1 MTQDPRSQHRFRHS
15 IRCYTKSSTLL
26 AVNSNYIPCFS
37 KLEVTEYLSCY
48 RAYQFLEM
56 PKLSTSARAKAVAD
70 DRFNTEGVTF
80 KDGGKQKQNQEVEEE
95 TDGINDNDDDEND
108 DDEEEGGDDDNDGD
122 SDENS
127 VDESVEDDE
136 RKSSSSAKST
146 QLRQEAKTYSENLER
161 RGVIYMSRVPPF
173 MKPNKARTLFEQFGL
188 VTRIYLAEEDSQL
201 RKRRKSNGGN
211 GSKQFTEGWI
221 EFADKKVAKSVA
233 ESLNNS
239 TMGGMK
245 SHFYHDDIWNLKYLK
260 NFKWDYLTEKF
271 AYERR
276 VRENKL
282 KASMMQAKRSNAEF
296 VELVEKGKQQKY
308 VEDRKR
314 KHQGPDATTT
324 ATATKGQSNVGEKGI
339 KRVFSQRNG
348 LASTNGPQYIDKT
361 LLGSVF
367 KKTKA

>member
-1 MTQDPRSQHRFRHS
+1 MPRSSLNRPKVVDDPRFKAES
-15 IRCYTKSSTLL
+15 
-26 AVNSNYIPCFS
+26 FS
-37 KLEVTEYLSCY
+37 RDDEQKLEEDEDVEDIIDDGSGEEEEDEDD
-48 RAYQFLEM
+48 AEDE
-56 PKLSTSARAKAVAD
+56 VEDEDAD
-70 DRFNTEGVTF
+70 D
-80 KDGGKQKQNQEVEEE
+80 DGG
-95 TDGINDNDDDEND
+95 DYDEGE
-108 DDEEEGGDDDNDGD
+108 DEEE
-122 SDENS
+122 
-127 VDESVEDDE
+127 EDVS
-136 RKSSSSAKST
+136 KGT
-146 QLRQEAKTYSENLER
+146 QLRQEAKTYSENLEK

-173 MKPNKARTLFEQFGL
+173 MKPNKARTLFEQFGI

-221 EFADKKVAKSVA
+221 EFSDKKVAKSVA

-296 VELVEKGKQQKY
+296 VELVDKGKQEKY
-308 VEDRKR
+308 VADRKR
-314 KHQGPDATTT
+314 KHAGGSQQLVSSGKEEPQGGG
-324 ATATKGQSNVGEKGI
+324 KGV
-339 KRVFSQRNG
+339 KRVFSQRTG
-348 LASTNGPQYIDKT
+348 LASTGPQYIDKT

-367 KKTKA
+367 AKKKISNSH

>member
-1 MTQDPRSQHRFRHS
+1 MKLHTETPARSKKDNFLQQPSSVTNHFDIQQSVLDQLLVSTMKTVQDKYNESGDGEGDEGSQN
-15 IRCYTKSSTLL
+15 
-26 AVNSNYIPCFS
+26 AGDEEEEEEEDGEEEVDAGDDDGSN
-37 KLEVTEYLSCY
+37 EGD
-48 RAYQFLEM
+48 AD
-56 PKLSTSARAKAVAD
+56 AD
-70 DRFNTEGVTF
+70 DDDEDV
-80 KDGGKQKQNQEVEEE
+80 
-95 TDGINDNDDDEND
+95 NDDD
-108 DDEEEGGDDDNDGD
+108 DEDDNNYNSAS
-122 SDENS
+122 SD
-127 VDESVEDDE
+127 
-136 RKSSSSAKST
+136 KKST
-146 QLRQEAKTYSENLER
+146 KLRQEAEAYSKNLER

-221 EFADKKVAKSVA
+221 EFGDKKIAKSVA
-233 ESLNNS
+233 DSLNNS

-296 VELVEKGKQQKY
+296 VDLVEKGKQQRH

-314 KHQGPDATTT
+314 KHSGID
-324 ATATKGQSNVGEKGI
+324 KGSKTEVSKEASMDSNAGKKEVKRTFRQSG
-339 KRVFSQRNG
+339 G
-348 LASTNGPQYIDKT
+348 LISNDSQYIDKN

-367 KKTKA
+367 GKRKVST

>member
-1 MTQDPRSQHRFRHS
+1 
-15 IRCYTKSSTLL
+15 
-26 AVNSNYIPCFS
+26 
-37 KLEVTEYLSCY
+37 
-48 RAYQFLEM
+48 M
-56 PKLSTSARAKAVAD
+56 PKARSAAPMSLTKDSRFPLATSTA
-70 DRFNTEGVTF
+70 
-80 KDGGKQKQNQEVEEE
+80 GKQEENSSKKNVERR
-95 TDGINDNDDDEND
+95 NDIE
-108 DDEEEGGDDDNDGD
+108 
-122 SDENS
+122 SSENS
-127 VDESVEDDE
+127 VDEDDNDDYGNDDDDKDEDVDEDDDHNQDDNGE
-136 RKSSSSAKST
+136 DNEADDEPEDGENNSNTAEYNSSAKTT
-146 QLRQEAKTYSENLER
+146 QLRHEAKIYSENLER

-173 MKPNKARTLFEQFGL
+173 MKPNKARTLFEQFGI

-201 RKRRKSNGGN
+201 RKRRKVNGGN

-260 NFKWDYLTEKF
+260 KFKWDYLTEKF

-308 VEDRKR
+308 VDDRKR
-314 KHQGPDATTT
+314 KHQGVSDSSKSIVDNIP
-324 ATATKGQSNVGEKGI
+324 SNIGEKGV

-348 LASTNGPQYIDKT
+348 LASTGPQYIDKN

-367 KKTKA
+367 AKNKITK

>member
-1 MTQDPRSQHRFRHS
+1 
-15 IRCYTKSSTLL
+15 
-26 AVNSNYIPCFS
+26 
-37 KLEVTEYLSCY
+37 
-48 RAYQFLEM
+48 M
-56 PKLSTSARAKAVAD
+56 PKLRSVAAIHGTIDSRFQFSAAAAAATVATN
-70 DRFNTEGVTF
+70 NTKSQLSEERDTF
-80 KDGGKQKQNQEVEEE
+80 FEDSSNANIDEEVEDAEV
-95 TDGINDNDDDEND
+95 DNEDDDEL
-108 DDEEEGGDDDNDGD
+108 DEYE
-122 SDENS
+122 ENS
-127 VDESVEDDE
+127 ISGEG
-136 RKSSSSAKST
+136 SSSAHAT
-146 QLRQEAKTYSENLER
+146 QLRQEAKIYSENIEK

-201 RKRRKSNGGN
+201 RKRRKLNGGN

-260 NFKWDYLTEKF
+260 KFKWDYLTEKF

-308 VEDRKR
+308 VDDRKR
-314 KHQGPDATTT
+314 KNRGASQDSKSVVEKLPVN
-324 ATATKGQSNVGEKGI
+324 SGEKEV
-339 KRVFSQRNG
+339 KRVFSQRSV
-348 LASTNGPQYIDKT
+348 LASTGPQYIDKT

-367 KKTKA
+367 AKKRVSK

>member
-1 MTQDPRSQHRFRHS
+1 MKLHTETLARSKIDNFLQQPSSATNHFDIQQSVIHQLLVSAMKTVQDKYNESGDDEGDEGSQN
-15 IRCYTKSSTLL
+15 
-26 AVNSNYIPCFS
+26 AGD
-37 KLEVTEYLSCY
+37 EE
-48 RAYQFLEM
+48 E
-56 PKLSTSARAKAVAD
+56 
-70 DRFNTEGVTF
+70 
-80 KDGGKQKQNQEVEEE
+80 EVEEE
-95 TDGINDNDDDEND
+95 GEDEEDAGDDDGSNEGDLNADDADADDADDDDEDVDDD
-108 DDEEEGGDDDNDGD
+108 DDEDDNNTNGTS
-122 SDENS
+122 SD
-127 VDESVEDDE
+127 
-136 RKSSSSAKST
+136 KKST
-146 QLRQEAKTYSENLER
+146 KLRQEAEAYSKNLER

-221 EFADKKVAKSVA
+221 EFGDKKIAKSVA
-233 ESLNNS
+233 DSLNNS

-296 VELVEKGKQQKY
+296 VDLVEKGKQQRH

-314 KHQGPDATTT
+314 KHSGID
-324 ATATKGQSNVGEKGI
+324 KGSKSEVSKEASMDSNAGKKEVKRTFRQSG
-339 KRVFSQRNG
+339 G
-348 LASTNGPQYIDKT
+348 LISNDSQYIDKN

-367 KKTKA
+367 GKRKLST